1 MFWKFSIDKLRK
13 IFELH
18 FVIFAKHSIK
28 MLVNFSSPYNRSFVL
43 GRFSAD
49 VSNVVNETNF
59 DLWKTV
65 APFFKKKVDHHHIRF
80 CALAGYGWSKWRG
93 QELWGNCYGQKGR
106 SKVISKSSIIGFVC

>member
-1 MFWKFSIDKLRK
+1 MRK
-13 IFELH
+13 IFEVL

-59 DLWKTV
+59 DLWK
-65 APFFKKKVDHHHIRF
+65 KKLWHHF
-80 CALAGYGWSKWRG
+80 SKRK
-93 QELWGNCYGQKGR
+93 L
-106 SKVISKSSIIGFVC
+106 IIIILGFVPLLGMGGLSGGVKNFGATAMARRVDPR